1 MKRQDQNFGYKLS
14 FRQKLEG
21 DAYTTVTV
29 SRFASAK
36 TPEEAI
42 DNLEKILN
50 GLIPV
55 RHISGIN
62 AGDNLFKLD
71 LMYIHQKNLMTLH
84 VSRIGEKCFK
94 VNWRMAV
101 FHDVDAAL
109 WGALIKTFPEQKNL
123 FKGNMLEEAMGI

>member
-29 SRFASAK
+29 SRFASSK
-36 TPEEAI
+36 TAEEAI
-42 DNLEKILN
+42 ENLVKILN

-55 RHISGIN
+55 RHIPGIN
-62 AGDNLFKLD
+62 AGANLFKLELFD
-71 LMYIHQKNLMTLH
+71 IYRKNLMTLH
-84 VSRIGEKCFK
+84 VSRSGQKCFR
-94 VNWRMAV
+94 VNWRLAV

-109 WGALIKTFPEQKNL
+109 WDALIKTFSEQKNQ
-123 FKGNMLEEAMGI
+123 FKGHILEEALGI